1 MAESLSDM
9 KKVLN
14 SVFSMRMGGRE
25 ENWRREGGRKYREKG
40 KVERSL

>member
-25 ENWRREGGRKYREKG
+25 DWRREEGRKCREKG